1 MTEKKPDLQQ
11 SWLNMEIR
19 RPHLQSAVDDA
30 RGVCDGNEVYIRTLR
45 EALEAVFERWR
56 LELEH
61 GTLPANRLP
70 KIARSAGSI
79 KHQGE
84 YPPDHM
90 DKPWADYSDLLK
102 KLREEEYPS
111 LMALEAVAG
120 HSHKAPPV
128 NAMYPPVADQQKG
141 MQQILAALIFSEV
154 AAGNDESAVKAH
166 SELRRI
172 RKMNQ
177 LKLYDVLLPIVE
189 FAAPFK
195 KNSSKPRKP
204 SPIRKA
210 IARELAKNPKLWP
223 RQLWEVLAKKHPK
236 GWDFDGEGREGRIWI
251 TGREPM
257 GYARFSE
264 VCKEEKD
271 KLTP

>member
-11 SWLNMEIR
+11 SWLSGEIR
-19 RPHLQSAVDDA
+19 RTHLQSAVDDA

-56 LELEH
+56 LEH
-61 GTLPANRLP
+61 STLPANRPP
-70 KIARSAGSI
+70 KIAKSAGSI
-79 KHQGE
+79 KHRGE
-84 YPPDHM
+84 YPPDYM

-111 LMALEAVAG
+111 LMALKAVAG

-177 LKLYDVLLPIVE
+177 LKLYDVLHPLVE

-195 KNSSKPRKP
+195 KNSGKPRKP
-204 SPIRKA
+204 SPIREA
-210 IARELAKNPKLWP
+210 IARELKKNSSLMPRHLWAILASKPP
-223 RQLWEVLAKKHPK
+223 RGFAFFDNSLGKYIEMDGRKDM
-236 GWDFDGEGREGRIWI
+236 GWS
-251 TGREPM
+251 
-257 GYARFSE
+257 RFSRA
-264 VCKEEKD
+264 CKEEKD
-271 KLTP
+271 KLIT